1 MMLRQVNS
9 GPLPSLHKKGSQ
21 TKLEAAKEMKNIH
34 RAQEKLKDFVEELN
48 DHIKWL
54 LSRKQFMLQGRH
66 YQVLQQLNETK
77 KALALYEKGIRNLER
92 QIEEDP
98 KIKSMKS
105 HIKFYEE
112 YSNILYTLHNETDQE
127 VAEDRR
133 RIAESR
139 SILLDKKRA
148 LNAKNHENIQLA
160 SQITKLRDI
169 MENVSG
175 GNNKGILQIEY
186 GNDHALSSSKRHVR
200 SNVLSNQSLDQ
211 EESQVDTGNRGGGRV
226 NTSNFGNERED
237 ENMNKRQSGSGAVS
251 YTENK
256 GYEGTNSIF
265 NEYLFIKKKTE
276 TIVKK
281 NLALKKSII
290 VSISNFNE
298 SYELFLQAF
307 HKYEDALY
315 KSQMVVHNQGLN
327 GSLIF
332 LLLNSKK
339 KSIDD
344 LAPVT
349 MKDSRLLGKRSN
361 LTKPFQKQQD
371 GEAID
376 VIYSTFKKMLDR
388 EEKKMDK
395 VKEMVSSVQHDQL
408 LTFTPMQIMGL
419 VLLKPEVLK
428 DIIFEFDEKKKRL
441 IGLSLSLKN
450 VRITEF
456 K

>member
-1 MMLRQVNS
+1 MLFRQGNS
-9 GPLPSLHKKGSQ
+9 GLPTLHKKGSQ
-21 TKLEAAKEMKNIH
+21 SKLEAAKEMKNIQ
-34 RAQEKLKDFVEELN
+34 RAQDKLKDFVEELN

-112 YSNILYTLHNETDQE
+112 YSNILFTLHNETDQE
-127 VAEDRR
+127 VGEDRR
-133 RIAESR
+133 KIAEQR

-175 GNNKGILQIEY
+175 GHNNNKGILQIEY
-186 GNDHALSSSKRHVR
+186 GNDNALSSTKRQAR
-200 SNVLSNQSLDQ
+200 SNVLSNQSMDN
-211 EESQVDTGNRGGGRV
+211 EESQVEVGNRGGRV
-226 NTSNFGNERED
+226 NTDNYGNERED
-237 ENMNKRQSGSGAVS
+237 EERNKRQSGSGAVS

-256 GYEGTNSIF
+256 GLDGSNSIY
-265 NEYLFIKKKTE
+265 NEYFFVKKKTE
-276 TIVKK
+276 TLAKK
-281 NLALKKSII
+281 NLGLKKSVI
-290 VSISNFNE
+290 VGISNFNE

-344 LAPVT
+344 LTPVT
-349 MKDSRLLGKRSN
+349 MKDSRFLGKRSN
-361 LTKPFQKQQD
+361 LTRPFQKQQD

-388 EEKKMDK
+388 EEKKTDK

-419 VLLKPEVLK
+419 VLLKPEVLR

-441 IGLSLSLKN
+441 IGLSMSLKN
-450 VRITEF
+450 VKITEF